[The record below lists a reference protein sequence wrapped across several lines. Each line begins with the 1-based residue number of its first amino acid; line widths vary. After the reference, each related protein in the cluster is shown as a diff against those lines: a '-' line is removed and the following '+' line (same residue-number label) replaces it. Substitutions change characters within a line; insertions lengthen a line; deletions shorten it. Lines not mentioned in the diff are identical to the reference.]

1 MKKLLLTGIIVL
13 FAGLLPG
20 RISAQDTEVMK
31 SKNLNYKRFANVMP
45 EEVKTIALIAPGS
58 YPSRDVYPQG
68 IKLLKDAGY
77 KLKIMPHAFVR
88 QEKVARAPLSGR
100 LSDFYAA
107 WNDPEVDMIL
117 CLRGGL
123 GSEELLDH
131 IDWKKLKNRPGLYF
145 QGFSDITFIN
155 CALLSKKLGHPVAGP
170 SVGTLP
176 GLTDDS
182 IAVMRAMHHGEQ
194 VGPIPLKT
202 LVPGNCKGLPIAGL
216 LSRLA
221 IVTDKEYCPDTT
233 GRIIFI
239 EGVGI
244 RAADVKAQLE
254 KLLAKKF
261 FDKAAGIVFC
271 QFVRCNPADEVEKI
285 IDEFA
290 LKMKIP
296 VYKGFPLGHTT
307 RHYAVDLQRSAEIKD
322 GKIVFPAV
330 KK

>member
-1 MKKLLLTGIIVL
+1 MKRLFLIGTIILSSGL
-13 FAGLLPG
+13 FSG
-20 RISAQDTEVMK
+20 SAFSQDSEVMK
-31 SKNLNYKRFANVMP
+31 SKNDNNKRFANVLP
-45 EEVKTIALIAPGS
+45 EGVKTIALIAPGS
-58 YPSRDVYPQG
+58 YPARDVYQQG
-68 IKLLKDAGY
+68 LQLLRDAGY

-88 QEKVARAPLSGR
+88 QKNVARAPLAGR

-107 WNDPEVDMIL
+107 WNDTEVDMIL

-155 CALLSKKLGHPVAGP
+155 CALLGKKLGHPVAGP

-176 GLTDDS
+176 GLTGDS
-182 IAVMRAMHHGEQ
+182 IAAMRAMHHGKQ
-194 VGPIPLKT
+194 VGPIRLKT
-202 LVPGNCKGLPIAGL
+202 LVPGDCKGLPIAGL
-216 LSRLA
+216 LSRFA
-221 IVTDKEYCPDTT
+221 IIVEKEYCPDTT

-244 RAADVKAQLE
+244 RAKDVKVQLE
-254 KLLAKKF
+254 KLLEKKF

-296 VYKGFPLGHTT
+296 VYKGFPLGHTS
-307 RHYAVDLQRSAEIKD
+307 RHYAIDLQRLVEIKD

>member
-1 MKKLLLTGIIVL
+1 MKKLFLLSTMILSFGIISGTAFAQNAGRFVNVL
-13 FAGLLPG
+13 
-20 RISAQDTEVMK
+20 
-31 SKNLNYKRFANVMP
+31 P
-45 EEVKTIALIAPGS
+45 EKVRTVALIAPGLYS
-58 YPSRDVYPQG
+58 SRAVCQSG
-68 IKLLKDAGY
+68 IQLLQDAGY
-77 KLKIMPHAFVR
+77 KLKIMPNTFVR
-88 QEKVARAPLSGR
+88 QKNIAQAPLAGR
-100 LSDFYAA
+100 LSDFYTA

-117 CLRGGL
+117 CIRGGM
-123 GSEELLDH
+123 GNEEVMDN
-131 IDWKKLKNRPGLYF
+131 IDWSKLKNRPELYF
-145 QGFSDITFIN
+145 QGFSDVTFTN
-155 CALLSKKLGHPVAGP
+155 CALLHKKLGHPVAGP
-170 SVGTLP
+170 SVRTLA

-182 IAVMRAMHHGEQ
+182 IAAMRAMHQGEQ
-194 VGPIPLKT
+194 VGPIQLKA
-202 LVPGNCKGLPIAGL
+202 LVPGDCKGLPIAGL
-216 LSRLA
+216 LPVFA
-221 IVTDKEYCPDTT
+221 IVVDKEYCPDTA

-254 KLLAKKF
+254 KLLAKNF